1 MAVDTSGKVAL
12 TVAFEGN
19 VQAIAFSPD
28 GTRVAG
34 GGDDTVVRVRTV
46 GTGPILDIPSDGFV
60 SSIAYSPDGTRLA
73 IADLDQIYVRDATS
87 GTVVWQG
94 PIEPQ
99 HSVDHLAFTPDGA
112 TLVAATEEF
121 LATFHATDGTA
132 GPRIELG
139 QQIAGLDVSRDGTR
153 VAIALDQRHGGNHQN
168 AGAAIVYDTA
178 TLTEVWR
185 LVPDNAVYDVA
196 FVPGGPSVLCGSADG
211 SARMF
216 DPVAKKELW
225 NTPVEAS
232 HLAADGTGVWTVV
245 GGSDDHARMLEVK
258 SGVEKFRSTHDG
270 AVTQVAFAPNGRWF
284 ASAGIDLVLHVVSVK
299 TGKDLYM
306 RTTLNE
312 VAPMRF
318 SPDSRWLGVGMFGQI
333 LVLDNGPVA

>member
-1 MAVDTSGKVAL
+1 MAAGTPGRIAL
-12 TVAFEGN
+12 TVTFEGG
-19 VQAIAFSPD
+19 VRAVAFSPD

-34 GGDDTVVRVRTV
+34 GGDDSLVRVRTV
-46 GTGPILDIPSDGFV
+46 GTGPVLDIPASGFV
-60 SSIAYSPDGTRLA
+60 SGIAFSPDGALLA
-73 IADLDQIYVRDATS
+73 VADLDQIFVRDARS
-87 GTVVWQG
+87 GAVVWQG

-99 HSVDHLAFTPDGA
+99 HSVDRLLFTPDGA

-121 LATFHATDGTA
+121 LATFHTADGTA

-139 QQIAGLDVSRDGTR
+139 QQIAGLDVNRDGTR
-153 VAIALDQRHGGNHQN
+153 LAVALDQRHGGNHQN
-168 AGAAIVYDTA
+168 AGAAIVFDTA

-196 FVPGGPSVLCGSADG
+196 FVPGGPFVLCGSADG
-211 SARMF
+211 TARMF
-216 DPVAKKELW
+216 DPAAKKELW
-225 NTPVEAS
+225 NIPAEAS
-232 HLAADGTGVWTVV
+232 RLAVDGTGVWTVL
-245 GGSDDHARMLEVK
+245 GGSDDNARMVEAE

-284 ASAGIDLVLHVVSVK
+284 ASAGIDLALHVVSVK
-299 TGKDLYM
+299 TGKDLYL
-306 RTTLNE
+306 TNTLNE

-318 SPDSRWLGVGMFGQI
+318 SPDSRWLGVGMFGQV

>member
-1 MAVDTSGKVAL
+1 MAAGTPGSVAL
-12 TVAFEGN
+12 MVAFEGN
-19 VQAIAFSPD
+19 VRAVAFSPD

-46 GTGPILDIPSDGFV
+46 GTGPILDIPAEGFV
-60 SSIAYSPDGTRLA
+60 SSIVYSPDGALLA
-73 IADLDQIYVRDATS
+73 IADLDQIFVRDAKS
-87 GTVVWQG
+87 GAVVWQG

-99 HSVDHLAFTPDGA
+99 NSVDHLAFTPDGA

-132 GPRIELG
+132 GPRIHLG
-139 QQIAGLDVSRDGTR
+139 QQIAGLDVSRDSKR
-153 VAIALDQRHGGNHQN
+153 LAIALDQRHGGNHQN
-168 AGAAIVYDTA
+168 AGAAIVYDIA

-196 FVPGGPSVLCGSADG
+196 FVPPGTNVLCGSADG
-211 SARMF
+211 TARMF
-216 DPVAKKELW
+216 DPVGKLELW
-225 NTPVEAS
+225 NITAEAS
-232 HLAADGTGVWTVV
+232 HLAVDGTGVWTVV
-245 GGSDDHARMLEVK
+245 GGSDDSARMVEAE

-299 TGKDLYM
+299 TGKDLYAN
-306 RTTLNE
+306 TTINE
-312 VAPMRF
+312 VLPMRF
-318 SPDSRWLGVGMFGQI
+318 SPDSHWLGVGTFGQL
-333 LVLDNGPVA
+333 LVFDNGAV